1 MKTIIVQ
8 YTVKDDFVETNKA
21 NIAKVMSDLK
31 AQNAGVHYFTSVKED
46 GKTFVHVAIDKAGE
60 IDKTLNSLDSFN
72 SFRAALKEGASV
84 PPQATYHEL
93 VGKSFDL

>member
-8 YTVKDDFVETNKA
+8 YTVKDEFVETNKA
-21 NIAKVMSDLK
+21 NVAAVMDDLK
-31 AQNAGVHYFTSVKED
+31 AQNADIHYFTSIKED

-60 IDKTLNSLDSFN
+60 VDKTLGGLDSFN
-72 SFRAALKEGASV
+72 SFRAALQEGATT